1 MNTQYL
7 VILATILI
15 LLVLLCWTPQK
26 DSFFNVSDYRDETR
40 CLDEKNPGSIAYM
53 LSQTKK
59 NVDNLNK
66 EIENEKAKGQQ
77 SDNKKDQLTCTKN
90 KSDFIKCI
98 ENKDRLCV
106 GGQYEVSGTGDKCK
120 FDVDYN
126 SLTSLADLQK
136 VIKAEV
142 ANKFKNDATK
152 LKAEN
157 DNIDKIFQTCKTD
170 IEGCDNNNSFGSMS
184 PLVLQNLLKEKARQT
199 KKLQQHVECK
209 KCCDKPDKQ
218 SQNACFQQCQSNTLL
233 TPQQR
238 AAQNEA
244 AKQIAAQQQAVQ
256 TNAARRIAASSTR
269 TSAQELAQRVAAQQA
284 ARSNMGTRQAA
295 QQAAQQASQQPA
307 STQSPVANTSSST
320 VSGYSTDNEHS
331 SSQIQGGLL
340 TPEMKKI
347 VQEYIN
353 KSEQS
358 RLTMPDILGYDFSP
372 VEYDTAVRNR
382 PGQPST
388 NLSYTSIQ
396 EADTGMV
403 KLDQNKFYDNIANI
417 PSHIMGSNMGS
428 NMGGNMG
435 QFQQGSG
442 TSSAPPIIYQDKIS
456 GVSNVFAPYIL
467 VQNPVNPTL
476 DMGGFQ

>member
-15 LLVLLCWTPQK
+15 LLVLLCWTPTR
-26 DSFFNVSDYRDETR
+26 DDFFNVSDYRDTTR

-77 SDNKKDQLTCTKN
+77 SNNKKDQLTCTKN

-106 GGQYEVSGTGDKCK
+106 GGKYEVAGTEDKCK

-170 IEGCDNNNSFGSMS
+170 IEGCDNNSFGSMS
-184 PLVLQNLLKEKARQT
+184 PLVLQNLLKEKARQS

-218 SQNACFQQCQSNTLL
+218 SQNACFQQCQPNIQL

-269 TSAQELAQRVAAQQA
+269 TSAQELEQRVAAQQT
-284 ARSNMGTRQAA
+284 ARSNMGTSQPA
-295 QQAAQQASQQPA
+295 QQPAQQPA

-340 TPEMKKI
+340 TPEMKKQ

-372 VEYDTAVRNR
+372 AEYDTAVRNR

-388 NLSYTSIQ
+388 NLSYTSIK
-396 EADTGMV
+396 EADTGMM
-403 KLDQNKFYDNIANI
+403 KLDQNKFYDNVANI
-417 PSHIMGSNMGS
+417 PSHIMGG

-435 QFQQGSG
+435 QVQQGSG

>member
-15 LLVLLCWTPQK
+15 LLVLLCWTPTR
-26 DSFFNVSDYRDETR
+26 DDFFNVSDYRDTTR

-77 SDNKKDQLTCTKN
+77 SNNKKDQLTCTKN

-106 GGQYEVSGTGDKCK
+106 GGKYEVAGTGDKCK

-170 IEGCDNNNSFGSMS
+170 IEGCDNNSFGYMS
-184 PLVLQNLLKEKARQT
+184 PLVLQNLLKEKARQS
-199 KKLQQHVECK
+199 KKLQQHIECK

-218 SQNACFQQCQSNTLL
+218 SQNACFQQCQPNIQL

-238 AAQNEA
+238 AAQKA
-244 AKQIAAQQQAVQ
+244 AAQKIVEERKAAQERINKQ
-256 TNAARRIAASSTR
+256 TNANTIKESER
-269 TSAQELAQRVAAQQA
+269 ELAQRVEEQKKRRAASNSKTAIEQQ
-284 ARSNMGTRQAA
+284 RIRLLLESGKELK
-295 QQAAQQASQQPA
+295 
-307 STQSPVANTSSST
+307 SSD
-320 VSGYSTDNEHS
+320 VIGYSTDNEHS

-340 TPEMKKI
+340 TPDMKKQ

-372 VEYDTAVRNR
+372 VEYDTAIRNR

-417 PSHIMGSNMGS
+417 PSHIMAGNMAG